1 MYHLNMTNM
10 KKTIITLVFAALIGF
25 VYADNDGAKSIE
37 TTDAPEA
44 PIAMVTLSGSVADL
58 ISGES
63 LAGVEI
69 SIEGTDIKT
78 YTDFDGNF
86 EFSEV
91 KSGKYNLIASF
102 ISYKKSLVE
111 NFETE
116 CSENTVD
123 IKLEAAE

>member
-25 VYADNDGAKSIE
+25 VYADNDGAKAIE
-37 TTDAPEA
+37 TPAE
-44 PIAMVTLSGSVADL
+44 PISMVTLAGSVADL
-58 ISGES
+58 SSGES
-63 LAGVEI
+63 LAGVEVT
-69 SIEGTDIKT
+69 IEGTDIKT

-86 EFSEV
+86 EFKEV
-91 KSGKYNLIASF
+91 KPGKYNLIASF

-123 IKLEAAE
+123 IKLESAE